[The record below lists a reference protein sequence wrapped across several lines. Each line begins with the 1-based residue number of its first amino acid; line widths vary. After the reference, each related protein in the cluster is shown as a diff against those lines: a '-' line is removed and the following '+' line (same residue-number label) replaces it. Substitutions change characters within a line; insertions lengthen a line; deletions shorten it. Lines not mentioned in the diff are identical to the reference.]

1 MHKLTRAVL
10 GSLVA
15 LALSAPAP
23 GYAQETTIRIAEADT
38 FSGED
43 LIQLIAY
50 ENAKKRGVNIESV
63 SLKSDDVTFQA
74 VLNGQVDVGV
84 GDAYEAIANLDAP
97 IRHFYQV
104 RKLAYIPVVDK
115 TQYQSWEDLDGEPF
129 AVHSRGS
136 GTETLARIIE
146 STNGIKFSEITYVP
160 GSEVRVVAMQ
170 RGNIKATLLD
180 LTTSKLLLESDPQ
193 KFGTLPAGEQVASDS
208 AYYARTEFLEEN
220 AEAVQVLVEELLKAA
235 RAVNEDPAFAAAERE
250 RLGLLP
256 DLPPE
261 AAAEITP
268 FHEQAVA
275 AGIFPVDGGGEEA
288 AKADIAFLTTAGK
301 LTDPAMQ
308 DPQRFWDLGPLNAA
322 LAALGDA
329 PAEASAQPA
338 DATEAGGEPAEAEGE
353 PSNN

>member
-1 MHKLTRAVL
+1 MQKLSR
-10 GSLVA
+10 
-15 LALSAPAP
+15 LALGVLLGLAASAAAP
-23 GYAQETTIRIAEADT
+23 VYAQQTTIRVAEADT

-50 ENAKKRGVNIESV
+50 ENAAERGVTIEAV
-63 SLKSDDVTFQA
+63 ALKSDDVTFQA
-74 VLNGQVDVGV
+74 VLNGQADVGV
-84 GDAYEAIANLDAP
+84 GDAYEAIANLNAP
-97 IRHFYQV
+97 IRHFFQV

-115 TQYQSWEDLDGEPF
+115 TLYKTWKDLDGQPF

-136 GTETLARIIE
+136 GTETLAQIIQ
-146 STNGIKFSEITYVP
+146 STHGIKFSEITYVP

-180 LTTSKLLLESDPQ
+180 LTTSKMLLESDPE
-193 KFGTLPAGEQVASDS
+193 KFGTLPAGEQVATDS

-220 AEAVQVLVEELLKAA
+220 AEAVQILVEELIKAA

-261 AAAEITP
+261 AAEEIVP

-275 AGIFPVDGGGEEA
+275 AGIFPVDGGGEAA
-288 AKADIAFLTTAGK
+288 AKADIAFLVTAGK
-301 LTDPAMQ
+301 LTDSAAQTPEQ
-308 DPQRFWDLGPLNAA
+308 FWDFGPLNAA
-322 LAALGDA
+322 LAALGDS
-329 PAEASAQPA
+329 PAQPS
-338 DATEAGGEPAEAEGE
+338 GEPAEAGAEAAGE
-353 PSNN
+353 TDSN

>member
-1 MHKLTRAVL
+1 MRKLTHAVL

-15 LALSAPAP
+15 LAWSAAASV
-23 GYAQETTIRIAEADT
+23 YAQETTIRIAEADT

-50 ENAKKRGVNIESV
+50 ENAKKRGVNVESV

-84 GDAYEAIANLDAP
+84 GDAYEAIANLNAP
-97 IRHFYQV
+97 IRHFFQV

-115 TQYQSWEDLDGEPF
+115 TQYQDWKDLDGQPF

-146 STNGIKFSEITYVP
+146 ATHGIKFSEITYVP
-160 GSEVRVVAMQ
+160 GSEVRLGAMQ
-170 RGNIKATLLD
+170 RGNLTATLLD
-180 LTTSKLLLESDPQ
+180 LTTSKMLLESDPE
-193 KFGTLPAGEQVASDS
+193 KFGTLPAGDQAASDS
-208 AYYARTEFLEEN
+208 AYYATTDFLDSN
-220 AEAVQVLVEELLKAA
+220 AEAVQILVEELLKAA
-235 RAVNEDPAFAAAERE
+235 RAVNADPAFAAAEME

-256 DLPPE
+256 DLPAE

-268 FHEQAVA
+268 FHEQAIQ
-275 AGIFPVDGGGEEA
+275 AGIFPTDGGGEEA
-288 AKADIAFLTTAGK
+288 AKADIAFLKAAGK

-308 DPQRFWDLGPLNAA
+308 DVQKFWDFRPLKAA
-322 LAALGDA
+322 LAALGSDDA
-329 PAEASAQPA
+329 DASAQPA
-338 DATEAGGEPAEAEGE
+338 AEGE
-353 PSNN
+353 SSGN

>member
-1 MHKLTRAVL
+1 MQRLSRTAL

-15 LALSAPAP
+15 LAISMAASAQ
-23 GYAQETTIRIAEADT
+23 AQETTIRIAEADT

-50 ENAKKRGVNIESV
+50 ENAKERGINIETV

-97 IRHFYQV
+97 IRHFFQV

-115 TQYQSWEDLDGEPF
+115 TVYESWKDLDGEPF

-136 GTETLARIIE
+136 GTETMAQIIE

-180 LTTSKLLLESDPQ
+180 LTTSKMLLESDPE
-193 KFGTLPAGEQVASDS
+193 KFGTLPVGEQVASDS
-208 AYYARTEFLEEN
+208 AFYARTEFLEEN
-220 AEAVQVLVEELLKAA
+220 AEAIQILVEELLKAA
-235 RAVNEDPAFAAAERE
+235 RAVNDDPAFAAAERE

-261 AAAEITP
+261 AAEEITP
-268 FHEQAVA
+268 FHEQAIE
-275 AGIFPVDGGGEEA
+275 AGIFPIDGGGEEA
-288 AKADIAFLTTAGK
+288 ARADLAFLAAAGK
-301 LTDPAMQ
+301 LTEADTQ
-308 DPQRFWDLGPLNAA
+308 DLERFWDFRPLNAA
-322 LAALGDA
+322 LATVGEA
-329 PAEASAQPA
+329 PE
-338 DATEAGGEPAEAEGE
+338 
-353 PSNN
+353 